1 MPPVSDRSMA
11 TVTPLAAKDPFELR
25 LDLGRKVP
33 DAAVRGALV
42 SGEMGFL
49 HSFTTGS
56 AVDGPGVRVVAWT
69 SGCMWRCLYCH
80 NPDTWTMTNGMPV
93 TIARATEELRKYQH
107 GLRVMVG
114 GLTVSGGEP
123 LLQDRFVVRLCAA
136 AKAMGIH
143 TALETN
149 GFYGVRLSDRDLDAV
164 DLVMLGI
171 KAWDPARHRRLTG
184 MDIEP
189 TLEFAS
195 RLAAQRRKIWIR
207 FVLVPGL
214 TDDRDEVT
222 NIARFAASLGTV
234 DRVEVLPFHQMGR
247 FKWERLGLS
256 YSLATV
262 KPPTSHLTEEI
273 CELFCREGLFAY

>member
-1 MPPVSDRSMA
+1 MPPVSDHGTA
-11 TVTPLAAKDPFELR
+11 TVTPLAAKSPFELR
-25 LDLGRKVP
+25 VDLGRNVP

-107 GLRVMVG
+107 GLRLMSG

-123 LLQDRFVVRLCAA
+123 LMQDRFVVKLCTA
-136 AKAMGIH
+136 AKAMGVH
-143 TALETN
+143 TTLETN
-149 GFYGVRLSDRDLDAV
+149 GVYGVRLSDRDLDAI

-171 KAWDPARHRRLTG
+171 KTWDPARHRRLTG
-184 MDIEP
+184 MDSEL
-189 TLEFAS
+189 TLEFAR
-195 RLAAQRRKIWIR
+195 RLAAQRRKLWIR

-214 TDDRDEVT
+214 TDDRDDLT

-234 DRVEVLPFHQMGR
+234 ERVEVLPFHQMGR
-247 FKWERLGLS
+247 FKWERLGLP
-256 YSLATV
+256 YSLAAV
-262 KPPTSHLTEEI
+262 EPPTPQATEQV
-273 CELFCREGLFAY
+273 CELFRREGLVAY